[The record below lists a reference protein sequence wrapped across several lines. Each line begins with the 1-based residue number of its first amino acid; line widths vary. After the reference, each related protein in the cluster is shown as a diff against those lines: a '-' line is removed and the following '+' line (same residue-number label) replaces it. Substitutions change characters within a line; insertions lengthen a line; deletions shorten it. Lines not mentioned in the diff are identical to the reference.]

1 MRRGKSQAS
10 KRLIEASH
18 QILKEIQPASV
29 RAVCYRLFTMGMIP
43 NMSKGSTGKVSKQLV
58 YARENGIIP
67 WGWIVDETRSEE
79 TITSWRDTSSI
90 IQAAVNTY
98 RRDYW
103 QDQPNRVEIWSE
115 KGTVRGS
122 VSPVLE
128 KYGVTFRAM
137 HGYSSATVINN
148 IADESNRS
156 DKPLTAFYCGDFD
169 PSGKHM
175 SDIDLPNRLRKY
187 GGTLRI
193 ERIAL
198 TDIDVLTGKLPSF
211 EAGTKVGDTR
221 YRWFRDN
228 FGSKCWELDAMSPV
242 MLRDR
247 VEKSILSKLDQELWD
262 RAIEIESVEKLSMER
277 FQQSWNSTQIAN
289 RGKSPFAQN

>member
-1 MRRGKSQAS
+1 MRGKSKSSLDLIAAS
-10 KRLIEASH
+10 YE
-18 QILKEIQPASV
+18 ILSEIQPASV
-29 RAVCYRLFTMGMIP
+29 RAVCYRLFTLEKIP

-67 WGWIVDETRSEE
+67 WEWIVDETRSEE
-79 TITSWRDTSSI
+79 TITTWQDTSSI
-90 IQAAVNTY
+90 IKAAVDGY

-122 VSPVLE
+122 VSPILE

-198 TDIDVLTGKLPSF
+198 TDIDVLTDKLPSF
-211 EAGTKVGDTR
+211 KAGTKVGDTR

>member
-1 MRRGKSQAS
+1 MRGKSQAS
-10 KRLIEASH
+10 LRLIDASY
-18 QILKEIQPASV
+18 QILIEIQPASV

-58 YARENGIIP
+58 YARENCIIP
-67 WGWIVDETRSEE
+67 WEWIVDETRSAE
-79 TITSWRDTSSI
+79 TVTTWMDTSSI
-90 IQAAVNTY
+90 IKAAVNGY

-115 KGTVRGS
+115 KGTVRGT
-122 VSPVLE
+122 VSPILE

-148 IADESNRS
+148 IADESNSS

-175 SDIDLPNRLRKY
+175 SDIDLPDRLLKY
-187 GGTLRI
+187 GGNLRI

-198 TDIDVLTGKLPSF
+198 TDIDVLTGKLPHF
-211 EAGTKVGDTR
+211 EADTKVGDTR

-228 FGSKCWELDAMSPV
+228 FGNKCWELDALSPV
-242 MLRDR
+242 ILRNR
-247 VEKSILSKLDQELWD
+247 VENSILSVLNTELWD
-262 RAIEIESVEKLSMER
+262 RAIEVESVEKLSMEQ
-277 FQQSWNSTQIAN
+277 FHQSWKNIQRTN
-289 RGKSPFAQN
+289 

>member
-1 MRRGKSQAS
+1 MRGKSQAS
-10 KRLIEASH
+10 LLLIEASY

-29 RAVCYRLFTMGMIP
+29 RAVCYRLFTMGIIP

-58 YARENGIIP
+58 YARENGLIP
-67 WGWIVDETRSEE
+67 WEWIVDETRSAE
-79 TITSWRDTSSI
+79 TIQTWKDTSSI
-90 IQAAVNTY
+90 IKAAVNGY

-115 KGTVRGS
+115 KGTVRGT
-122 VSPVLE
+122 VNPILE

-148 IADESNRS
+148 IADESNMS

-175 SDIDLPNRLRKY
+175 SDIDLPARLLKY
-187 GGTLRI
+187 GGNLTI
-193 ERIAL
+193 QRIAL
-198 TDIDVLTGKLPSF
+198 TDIDVLTRKLPSF
-211 EAGTKVGDTR
+211 EADTKVGDTR

-228 FGSKCWELDAMSPV
+228 FGCMCWELDALSPV
-242 MLRDR
+242 ILRDR
-247 VEKSILSKLDQELWD
+247 VEQSILSKLDTGLWD
-262 RAIEIESVEKLSMER
+262 RAIEVESVEKSSMEQFHTAWKNMR
-277 FQQSWNSTQIAN
+277 IAN
-289 RGKSPFAQN
+289 RG